1 MVSKRVNFDLRK
13 NSLRLRY
20 EEELKAGADV
30 IDLTISNPT
39 SVGLNYPESQIL
51 EALSSPESLR
61 YEPSATGLKKAR
73 QAIAE
78 SYQRRGFGSSPDDI
92 LLTSSTSEAYSFL
105 FKLLLDPGGI
115 VLLPQP
121 SYPLFEFLA
130 RMESLKTASYSLYYD
145 DGWHYDFESIEFQLR
160 RGIKVIL
167 LVNPNNPTGSFIR
180 EEEWSRLKGLCLDHQ
195 VTLICD
201 EVFRDCQLED
211 DSAHFDFLPEGD
223 IPLFLLNG
231 LSKRAGLP
239 QVKLSWINVCG
250 PREVSKQTISHLEL
264 ISDTYLSVGTP
275 VQHAVPTLLRL
286 SDGIHRQIL
295 TRIRSN
301 YRSLREACTATA
313 VDPLRTQGGW
323 YATLRLPRSQ
333 SSEEWALY
341 ALESKNVLV
350 HPGYFFGFP
359 EEAHLVVSLLAE
371 SDRFDEGIRRLVE
384 TVESF

>member
-1 MVSKRVNFDLRK
+1 MLSKRVNFDLRK

-20 EEELKAGADV
+20 EDKLKAGADV

-39 SVGLNYPESQIL
+39 LVGLDYPESQIL
-51 EALSSPESLR
+51 GSLSMPESLR
-61 YEPSATGLKKAR
+61 YEPSAKGLRQAR

-78 SYQRRGFGSSPDDI
+78 SYQRRGFGCLPEDI

-105 FKLLLDPGGI
+105 FKLLLDPGST

-130 RMESLKTASYSLYYD
+130 HMESLETASYSLYYD
-145 DGWHYDFESIEFQLR
+145 DGWHYDFESIESQLL

-180 EEEWSRLKGLCLDHQ
+180 DEEWSRLKGLCLDHQ
-195 VTLICD
+195 VALICD
-201 EVFRDCQLED
+201 EVFRDYPLED
-211 DSAHFDFLPEGD
+211 DFGYFDPLSEAD

-231 LSKRAGLP
+231 LSKSAGLP

-250 PREVSKQTISHLEL
+250 PQEVREQAINHLEL
-264 ISDTYLSVGTP
+264 ISDTYLSVGAP
-275 VQHAVPTLLRL
+275 VQHGVPTLLRL

-295 TRIRSN
+295 ARIRSN
-301 YRSLREACTATA
+301 YRSLQKACTATA

-323 YATLRLPRSQ
+323 YAILRLPRSQ
-333 SSEEWALY
+333 SGEKWSLY
-341 ALESKNVLV
+341 ALESENVLV
-350 HPGYFFGFP
+350 HPGYFFGFS

-371 SDRFDEGIRRLVE
+371 PQRFDEGIRRLVE
-384 TVESF
+384 AVKSF